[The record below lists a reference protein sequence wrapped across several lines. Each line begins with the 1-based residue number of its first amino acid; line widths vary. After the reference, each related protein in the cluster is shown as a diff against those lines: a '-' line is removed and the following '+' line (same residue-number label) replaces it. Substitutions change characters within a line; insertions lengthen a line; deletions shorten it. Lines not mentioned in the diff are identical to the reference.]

1 MTVDKPIPIRSYVL
15 RQSRISPAQQRA
27 YQTLLP
33 IYGIPYQ
40 GKPLDL
46 DSVFQRSAPKI
57 LEIGFGMGETTAQIV
72 QSMPEKDFLT
82 IDVHTPGVGALL
94 KQIDERSLSNIRIV
108 QHDAIEVVRDMI
120 MPNSLSGIH
129 IFFPD
134 PWPKKRHH
142 KRRLLQPAFIALLAL
157 RLKPEGYLH
166 IVTDWQDYAEQI
178 LSVLSTQPSLLN
190 TAEAY
195 ASRPAYRPLTKFEQ
209 RGLQAGRPSWELI
222 FKHCST
228 PTL

>member
-1 MTVDKPIPIRSYVL
+1 MTKPIRSYVL

-40 GKPLDL
+40 GEPLDL
-46 DSVFQRSAPKI
+46 DSVFRRSAPKI
-57 LEIGFGMGETTAQIV
+57 LEIGFGMGETTALIAQN
-72 QSMPEKDFLT
+72 MPEKDFLA

-94 KQIDERSLSNIRIV
+94 KLIDERRLSNIRIV
-108 QHDAIEVVRDMI
+108 QHDASEVARDMI
-120 MPNSLSGIH
+120 LPDSLSGIH

-166 IVTDWQDYAEQI
+166 IATDWQDYAQQM
-178 LSVLSTQPSLLN
+178 LSVLSTQPALLN

-195 ASRPAYRPLTKFEQ
+195 ASRPAYRPPTKFEQ

-222 FKHCST
+222 FKRCSN